1 MAEEI
6 KIKKIDFAD
15 RPFIVLKILVMGILF
30 FLGAKLYIDFKNLPV
45 NFPQQ
50 ISVSAEGK
58 SSAVP
63 DIAQVRLG
71 VETEGLV
78 VKNVIGENS
87 EKMNALLKEIKA
99 LGIEEKDIKT
109 SRYNLAPR
117 YEFTKN
123 GERIFKGYVLNNEI
137 TVKVRKFEKL
147 GDVLDKSSQVGA
159 NVIGDLQFTI
169 EDLEKIRET
178 ARKEAIDEAK
188 TKAKKIAE
196 QTGLKLV
203 KLVNVYENF
212 TPPIASPYVLTK
224 EAVGGGFAAAPE
236 IRPGEEEISVTVTLV
251 YQIK

>member
-6 KIKKIDFAD
+6 KIKKIDLAH
-15 RPFIVLKILVMGILF
+15 RPFIALKILILGTLI
-30 FLGAKLYIDFKNLPV
+30 FLAGKLWIDFKNLPG

-58 SSAVP
+58 ASAVP

-78 VKNVIGENS
+78 VKDVVGENS
-87 EKMNALLKEIKA
+87 KKMNGLLKEIKA

-117 YEFTKN
+117 YEFTKK
-123 GERIFKGYVLNNEI
+123 GERIFKSYVLNNEI
-137 TVKVRKFEKL
+137 TVKIRNFEKL
-147 GDVLDKSSQVGA
+147 GDVLDKSAGAGA
-159 NVIGDLQFTI
+159 NVVGDLQFTI

-188 TKAKKIAE
+188 VKARKIAE

-203 KLVNVYENF
+203 RLINIYENF
-212 TPPIASPYVLTK
+212 TPPLVPPYALTK
-224 EAVGGGFAAAPE
+224 EAVGGGFAPAPE
-236 IRPGEEEISVTVTLV
+236 IQPGEEEISIIVTLV